1 MILIYIRG
9 LLWLL
14 FVKILW
20 CKQGQGYGQGTR
32 DILSYD
38 LMFSSFFRM
47 DLALKLHLGNM
58 STEQIL
64 TKLGI
69 VWRFTC
75 VMQMSL
81 GILFAGKTCVTLCG
95 CGHKIIIHIFIK
107 VHLQEMFLPWTECQ
121 EHNNKNIIILYS
133 MWNNCKKHK

>member
-1 MILIYIRG
+1 
-9 LLWLL
+9 
-14 FVKILW
+14 
-20 CKQGQGYGQGTR
+20 
-32 DILSYD
+32 
-38 LMFSSFFRM
+38 M

-81 GILFAGKTCVTLCG
+81 GILFAGKTLYG
-95 CGHKIIIHIFIK
+95 CGHEIIIHIFIK
-107 VHLQEMFLPWTECQ
+107 VHLQEMFLP
-121 EHNNKNIIILYS
+121 
-133 MWNNCKKHK
+133 